1 MSKAVKNCSNK
12 GEKMVE
18 FIARNDNTNV
28 TVYINPY
35 YVVSAVD
42 SGTSIVLLTTSTE
55 MPSMTFPANSE
66 NVKALAELNNIIKNQ
81 GSRFMR

>member
-1 MSKAVKNCSNK
+1 
-12 GEKMVE
+12 MVE